1 MLSTAELRECGL
13 TRGAIT
19 RRRARGYLH
28 RLHTGVWAVGHARPS
43 PEGILLA
50 AVKACGPGGVL
61 SHRAATGHWEFLD
74 PVEGPIEVTVT
85 GSATRVIPGLV
96 VHRTAVLEPR
106 DVTRHRGVPVT
117 RPARTLLDLAAVG
130 GSGEL
135 RQAVRRAQGQ
145 RRVAIPQLV
154 EVIERLGPRRGS
166 RRLARV
172 IAAGPAPT
180 RSVLEDV
187 VLDLILAAGIAHPD
201 VNRPLLVGTRRVVPD
216 FRWPAERLIVE
227 ADGAAWHENPIARV
241 DDAERQALLE
251 AHGER
256 VVRVSWEQAIDRRSE
271 TVRRVLAAGAP
282 VAPSGG

>member
-50 AVKACGPGGVL
+50 AVKACGPGAVL

-251 AHGER
+251 VHGER

>member
-1 MLSTAELRECGL
+1 
-13 TRGAIT
+13 
-19 RRRARGYLH
+19 
-28 RLHTGVWAVGHARPS
+28 VGHARPS

-50 AVKACGPGGVL
+50 AVKACGPGAVL